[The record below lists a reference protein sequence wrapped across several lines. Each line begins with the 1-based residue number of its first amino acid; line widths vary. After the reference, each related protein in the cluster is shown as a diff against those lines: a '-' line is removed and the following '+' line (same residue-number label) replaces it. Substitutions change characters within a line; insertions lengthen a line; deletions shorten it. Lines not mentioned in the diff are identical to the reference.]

1 MSPVWFTTSLPP
13 VLHFFIE
20 PAAIVSLNNQL
31 KELALQEKEEIEVIL
46 ATLSASCSEHIAA
59 LGHNLKLLTQLD
71 FIFAK
76 AGLAIDMNASRPLL
90 ITNTTFR
97 SAKDATLFLIRRKSF
112 LLISH
117 LEKTL
122 TF

>member
-1 MSPVWFTTSLPP
+1 M
-13 VLHFFIE
+13 
-20 PAAIVSLNNQL
+20 SLNNQL

-76 AGLAIDMNASRPLL
+76 AGLAIDMNASRPLFNNEHYIQIRKGRHPL
-90 ITNTTFR
+90 LDKKKVVPIDIT
-97 SAKDATLFLIRRKSF
+97 LG
-112 LLISH
+112 
-117 LEKTL
+117 KTL

>member
-1 MSPVWFTTSLPP
+1 MVHDQSSTGSTL
-13 VLHFFIE
+13 FIE

-71 FIFAK
+71 F
-76 AGLAIDMNASRPLL
+76 LL
-90 ITNTTFR
+90 PKP
-97 SAKDATLFLIRRKSF
+97 AWQ
-112 LLISH
+112 
-117 LEKTL
+117 L
-122 TF
+122 T